1 MSTQPV
7 WTVQRIRALGA
18 ATSLPTAAAILGIGR
33 TLAYE
38 LVATGQFPT
47 PVIRAG
53 TRVIVPVAPLL
64 KLLHADTDNTGTDN
78 ASDHDAAGT
87 DPDNPGGRLE
97 SGGPRRV
104 DATAT
109 SPADSRRHHQMRR
122 IGAHPERDE

>member
-1 MSTQPV
+1 MANQPV
-7 WTVQRIRALGA
+7 WTVERVRALGA
-18 ATSLPTAAAILGIGR
+18 TTTLPTAAAVLGIGR

-64 KLLHADTDNTGTDN
+64 KLLHTDDVPNDDVSGRR
-78 ASDHDAAGT
+78 S
-87 DPDNPGGRLE
+87 GGRLE
-97 SGGPRRV
+97 HLGPSRV

-109 SPADSRRHHQMRR
+109 DPADSPRRRWRGGSEHTDMR
-122 IGAHPERDE
+122 GDP

>member
-1 MSTQPV
+1 MASRTV

-18 ATSLPTAAAILGIGR
+18 ATTLPTAAAILGIGR

-38 LVATGQFPT
+38 LVATGRFPT

-64 KLLHADTDNTGTDN
+64 TLLHADSATDNVH
-78 ASDHDAAGT
+78 DHADDGH
-87 DPDNPGGRLE
+87 PHGNHPGGRLE
-97 SGGPRRV
+97 HRGPQRV

-109 SPADSRRHHQMRR
+109 DPADSRRHQQVHRTA
-122 IGAHPERDE
+122 AH